1 MFTILKKQRLL
12 KTKKN
17 QCVLYHNLFVWLIF
31 DFAVHLMKNNTAF
44 TVVYTLYFLL
54 LFIVQIL
61 CPGTILLLMSF
72 LVKLVTGFPITVN
85 AAILSAICLVYC
97 IVQLSYVTS
106 YKKMVFT
113 KLLILAMGILTMYVV
128 VAASVYLVQGI
139 SKGNTKL
146 FVYRCNIGLFHSR
159 VKC

>member
-1 MFTILKKQRLL
+1 MFTIHKKQRLL
-12 KTKKN
+12 KTKKK
-17 QCVLYHNLFVWLIF
+17 QCVLDHNLFVLLIF

-61 CPGTILLLMSF
+61 CPGTILLMMSF

-113 KLLILAMGILTMYVV
+113 KLLILAVGILTMYIV

-139 SKGNTKL
+139 SKGNTEL